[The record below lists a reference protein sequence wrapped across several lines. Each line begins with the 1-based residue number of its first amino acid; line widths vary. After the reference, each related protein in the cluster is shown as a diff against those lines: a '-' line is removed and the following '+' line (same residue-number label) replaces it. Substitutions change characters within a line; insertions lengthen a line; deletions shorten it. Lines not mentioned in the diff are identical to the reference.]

1 MLATVTSSSPAR
13 TAPEPARPAA
23 DTRTA
28 DPRTARAHDRPAP
41 DHAAHPAPARL
52 DPRDRSVITL
62 LLISAFVVILNETIL
77 SVALPRIMH
86 DLTID
91 ASTAQWLTTAF
102 MLTMAVIIPITGF
115 LMQRLTTR
123 QMFSTAMTLFTVG
136 TAICALAPSF
146 VPLLAGRVVQA
157 SGTAMMMP
165 LLMTTVM
172 QIVPPSLHGRVMG
185 NISIVISV
193 APAVGPTVS
202 GLVLSVLPWRF
213 LFVLVLPIAIG
224 ALALGVRRIENVGE
238 TSHTRVDILSVLLS
252 GIGFGSL
259 VYGLAGLGGGHD
271 AAAAQHTSST
281 PLIVLAVG
289 AVVLALFVLRQLSL
303 QRRDAA
309 LLDLRTFASKNFALS
324 VILMVLMMGAM
335 FGMIVLLPIYAQS
348 VLGLETVHVGL
359 MLLPGGLVMGLAA
372 PVVGRLYDRFGPR
385 PLLVPGLLLVVTG
398 MLVLSRIGTETT
410 PLLIVGGHL
419 LISVGL
425 ACVFTPLFTNAL
437 GSLPPQLMSHGSAI
451 VGTVQQVAGA
461 AGTAV
466 MVALMVAGSAAAQAD
481 GATPAQGIV
490 HGTATVFLIGA
501 GLALGS
507 AVIALFVTRNPGEG
521 GAPGTGSEDAL
532 EPEHEPGQG
541 RAATAH

>member
-1 MLATVTSSSPAR
+1 MLASVKSSSPAR
-13 TAPEPARPAA
+13 TASEHA
-23 DTRTA
+23 RTA
-28 DPRTARAHDRPAP
+28 DAPAAAQPAPAHDRPAHDRP
-41 DHAAHPAPARL
+41 AHLAPARL

-123 QMFSTAMTLFTVG
+123 QMFSAAMTLFTVG
-136 TAICALAPSF
+136 TAICAVSPSF
-146 VPLLAGRVVQA
+146 APLLAGRVVQA

-172 QIVPPSLHGRVMG
+172 QIVPPALHGRVMG

-202 GLVLSVLPWRF
+202 GLVLAVLPWRF

-224 ALALGVRRIENVGE
+224 ALVLGVRRIENVGE

-252 GIGFGSL
+252 GVGFGSL
-259 VYGLAGLGGGHD
+259 VYGLSGIGGGHD
-271 AAAAQHTSST
+271 ASGAAQPASST
-281 PLIVLAVG
+281 PLVILAVG

-324 VILMVLMMGAM
+324 VALMVLMMGAM

-348 VLGLETVHVGL
+348 VLGLETVQVGL

-372 PVVGRLYDRFGPR
+372 PIVGRLYDRFGPR
-385 PLLVPGLLLVVTG
+385 PLLVPGLLLVATG
-398 MLVLSRIGTETT
+398 MLVLSRIGTGTT
-410 PLLIVGGHL
+410 PLLIIGGHL

-437 GSLPPQLMSHGSAI
+437 GSLRPQLMSHGSAI

-466 MVALMVAGSAAAQAD
+466 MVALMVAGSVAAQAD
-481 GATPAQGIV
+481 GATPAEGIV
-490 HGTATVFLIGA
+490 HGTATVFLIGT

-507 AVIALFVTRNPGEG
+507 AALALFITRNPGEG
-521 GAPGTGSEDAL
+521 GAPEAESDDVREGESEDAR
-532 EPEHEPGQG
+532 PV
-541 RAATAH
+541 AH